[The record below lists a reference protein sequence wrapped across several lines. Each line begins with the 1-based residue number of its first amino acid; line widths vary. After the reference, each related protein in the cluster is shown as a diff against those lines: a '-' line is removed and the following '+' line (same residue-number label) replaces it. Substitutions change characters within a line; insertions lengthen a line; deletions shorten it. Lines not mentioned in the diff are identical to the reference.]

1 MESNIPYP
9 LQKVGFQASEC
20 LLYPSGIGKKNKFLN
35 FFNVM
40 ILQTVRNEC
49 LRFGGHAHFQV
60 RYKILQLEVL

>member
-9 LQKVGFQASEC
+9 LQTVGFQASEC
-20 LLYPSGIGKKNKFLN
+20 LLYPSGIGKKKNSSTL
-35 FFNVM
+35 NVM